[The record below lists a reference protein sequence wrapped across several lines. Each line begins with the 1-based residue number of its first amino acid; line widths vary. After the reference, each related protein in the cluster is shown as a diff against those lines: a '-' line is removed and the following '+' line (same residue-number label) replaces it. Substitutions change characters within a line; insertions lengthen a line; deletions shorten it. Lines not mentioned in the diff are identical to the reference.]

1 MLSAV
6 VTLLKADT
14 TLMALLTG
22 GVYDASLVEVISRD
36 RTAGAFDVNREL
48 LPCALVQANQR
59 QSQAGFRGVDA
70 LGLTIYCYQRQGTT
84 TIEAASLRIRTLL
97 DRVRVAGLGTS
108 QTWECQ
114 FAEMILGQRDLALRA
129 ALVVSRYRVPV
140 A

>member
-1 MLSAV
+1 M
-6 VTLLKADT
+6 VTLLKADA

-36 RTAGAFDVNREL
+36 RTAGAFDANKEL
-48 LPCALVQANQR
+48 LPCALVQATNR
-59 QSQAGFRGVDA
+59 QVVPTFRRADQ
-70 LGLTIYCYQRQGTT
+70 LGLTVYCYQRFGSA

-97 DRVRVAGLGTS
+97 DRVRVAGLGSS

>member
-6 VTLLKADT
+6 VSRLKADT

-36 RTAGAFDVNREL
+36 RTAAAFDANREL

-59 QSQAGFRGVDA
+59 QSQAGFRGVNV
-70 LGLTIYCYQRQGTT
+70 LGLTIYCYQRQGTI

-97 DRVRVAGLGTS
+97 DRVRVAGLGS
-108 QTWECQ
+108 QVWECQ
-114 FAEMILGQRDLALRA
+114 LEAMILSQRDLALRA
-129 ALVVSRYRVPV
+129 ALVVSRYQVPLV
-140 A
+140 